1 MGLLIGVGNNKP
13 SFPYTQYY
21 GIQKDLSTSATACT
35 RVGAE
40 SLHQSL
46 PIQSKMRRCLL
57 ADDGTVNG
65 YLHATDSTKLDT
77 GAAADLT
84 GAAGQVMVEIPKH
97 YVKFELNG
105 TVLTALFSEYAL
117 PGFIEIPKHYVSA
130 YEAALDR
137 TNSKLASVVNTT
149 AQYRGGSNNSSRD
162 EQENTDLGKPATS
175 ISLTNFR
182 TYAGN
187 RGAGWCCNAYGPNKA
202 VFWLYVCEYA
212 NFNCQ
217 LAYNA
222 SLDADGYHQG
232 GLGDGV
238 TTLNSTK
245 WSNFNGYNPVIP
257 CGTTNSLGNASG
269 VVSYTMPDSYDT
281 GNTVTVSVP
290 SYRGIENPY
299 GHIWKWT
306 DGVLCNIQADGDGGK
321 SLLYVAPEWNPAKF
335 ASAINS
341 DYKLRGELP
350 RTSDYVKQLLIGEH
364 GEMMPKTVGGGASSS
379 TYVGDYF
386 YTNIPSS
393 GEATRGVLFG
403 GNAHSGAIAGFAYAN
418 TNNAPTY
425 TVAHFGSRLCFI
437 PVTQ

>member
-40 SLHQSL
+40 GLHQSL

-84 GAAGQVMVEIPKH
+84 GASGQVMVEIPKH

-130 YEAALDR
+130 YEAAMDR
-137 TNSKLASVVNTT
+137 TNSKLSSVVNLT
-149 AQYRGGSNNSSRD
+149 AQYRGGSNNASRD

-182 TYAGN
+182 AYAHN
-187 RGAGWCCNAYGPNKA
+187 RGNGWCCNAYGPNKA

-217 LAYNA
+217 LDFNA
-222 SLDADGYHQG
+222 NLDANGYHQG
-232 GLGDGV
+232 GLGPGV

-299 GHIWKWT
+299 GHI
-306 DGVLCNIQADGDGGK
+306 
-321 SLLYVAPEWNPAKF
+321 YPAKF
-335 ASAINS
+335 ASSIS
-341 DYKLRGELP
+341 EDYKLRGELP
-350 RTSDYVKQLLIGEH
+350 RTEGYVKALLIGEH
-364 GEMMPKTVGGGASSS
+364 GEMMPASVGGSSS

-386 YTNIPSS
+386 YTSIPSS

-403 GNAHSGAIAGFAYAN
+403 GLAYYGANAGFADAY
-418 TNNAPTY
+418 TNGAPTLAY
-425 TVAHFGSRLCFI
+425 AYIGSRLCFI

>member
-35 RVGAE
+35 RVGE
-40 SLHQSL
+40 SSLHQSL

-321 SLLYVAPEWNPAKF
+321 SLLYAAPEWNPAKF

-393 GEATRGVLFG
+393 GEATRGVLIG
-403 GNAHSGAIAGFAYAN
+403 GHALNGASAGFAIASTYY
-418 TNNAPTY
+418 APTNTY
-425 TVAHFGSRLCFI
+425 AYRGSRLCFI

>member
-35 RVGAE
+35 RVGE
-40 SLHQSL
+40 SSLHQSL

-187 RGAGWCCNAYGPNKA
+187 RGAGWCCNAYGPSKA

-403 GNAHSGAIAGFAYAN
+403 GNANDGAHAGFACAS
-418 TNNAPTY
+418 TRGAPTS
-425 TVAHFGSRLCFI
+425 APANFGSRLCFI

>member
-35 RVGAE
+35 RVGE
-40 SLHQSL
+40 SSLHQSL

-403 GNAHSGAIAGFAYAN
+403 GNAYYGAYAGFAIAS
-418 TNNAPTY
+418 TRDAPTIAY
-425 TVAHFGSRLCFI
+425 AYFGSRLCFI

>member
-40 SLHQSL
+40 GLHQSL

-84 GAAGQVMVEIPKH
+84 GASGQVMVEIPKH

-130 YEAALDR
+130 YEAAMDR
-137 TNSKLASVVNTT
+137 TNSKLSSVVNLT
-149 AQYRGGSNNSSRD
+149 AQYRGGSNNASRD

-182 TYAGN
+182 AYAHN
-187 RGAGWCCNAYGPNKA
+187 RGNGWCCNAYGPNKA

-217 LAYNA
+217 LDFNA
-222 SLDADGYHQG
+222 TLDANGYHQG
-232 GLGDGV
+232 GLGPGV
-238 TTLNSTK
+238 TTLDGTK
-245 WSNFNGYNPVIP
+245 WSDFNGYNPVIP

-306 DGVLCNIQADGDGGK
+306 DGVLCNIQADSDGGK

-335 ASAINS
+335 ASSIS
-341 DYKLRGELP
+341 EDYKLRGELP
-350 RTSDYVKQLLIGEH
+350 RTSNYVKELLIGEH
-364 GEMMPKTVGGGASSS
+364 GEMMPKTVGGSSS

-403 GNAHSGAIAGFAYAN
+403 GSAVHGASAGFADASTSYAPAL
-418 TNNAPTY
+418 TSAY
-425 TVAHFGSRLCFI
+425 FGSRLCFI

>member
-35 RVGAE
+35 RVGE
-40 SLHQSL
+40 SSLHQSL

-77 GAAADLT
+77 GADADLT

-130 YEAALDR
+130 YEAAMDR

-182 TYAGN
+182 TYAAN
-187 RGAGWCCNAYGPNKA
+187 RGTGWCCNAYGPNKA

-217 LAYNA
+217 LAFNA

-238 TTLNSTK
+238 TALNGTK
-245 WSNFNGYNPVIP
+245 WGNFNGYNPVIP

-350 RTSDYVKQLLIGEH
+350 RTEGYVKALLIGEY
-364 GEMMPKTVGGGASSS
+364 GEMMPATVGGSSS

-386 YTNIPSS
+386 YTSVPGS

-403 GNAHSGAIAGFAYAN
+403 GLAYYGALAGFALAF
-418 TNNAPTY
+418 TTCAPSSTSAY
-425 TVAHFGSRLCFI
+425 FGSRLCFI

>member
-40 SLHQSL
+40 GLHQSL

-130 YEAALDR
+130 YEAAMDR
-137 TNSKLASVVNTT
+137 TNSKLSSVVNLT
-149 AQYRGGSNNSSRD
+149 AQYRGGGNNASRD

-182 TYAGN
+182 TYAHN
-187 RGAGWCCNAYGPNKA
+187 RGNGWCCNAYGPNKA

-217 LAYNA
+217 LDFNA
-222 SLDADGYHQG
+222 ALDANGYHQG
-232 GLGDGV
+232 GLGPGV
-238 TTLNSTK
+238 TTLGSSK
-245 WSNFNGYNPVIP
+245 WSSFNGYNPVIP

-269 VVSYTMPDSYDT
+269 VVTYTMPASYDAT
-281 GNTVTVSVP
+281 TTTVQVP

-299 GHIWKWT
+299 GHILKWT
-306 DGVLCNIQADGDGGK
+306 DGVLCNMQANSAGGK

-335 ASAINS
+335 ASSIS
-341 DYKLRGELP
+341 EDYKLRGELP
-350 RTSDYVKQLLIGEH
+350 RTSNYVKELLIGEH
-364 GEMMPKTVGGGASSS
+364 GEMMPKAVGGSSS

-386 YTNIPSS
+386 YTSIPES
-393 GEATRGVLFG
+393 GESTRGVLFG
-403 GNAHSGAIAGFAYAN
+403 GNADDGASAGFADAS
-418 TNNAPTY
+418 TNDAPTN
-425 TVAHFGSRLCFI
+425 TDANIGSRLCFI

>member
-35 RVGAE
+35 RVGE
-40 SLHQSL
+40 SSLHQSL

-321 SLLYVAPEWNPAKF
+321 SLLYAAPEWNPAKF

-403 GNAHSGAIAGFAYAN
+403 GYALYGAYAGFADAN
-418 TNNAPTY
+418 TSYAPTP
-425 TVAHFGSRLCFI
+425 TIASLGSRLCFI

>member
-35 RVGAE
+35 RVGE
-40 SLHQSL
+40 SSLHQSL

-321 SLLYVAPEWNPAKF
+321 SLLYAAPEWNPAKF

-403 GNAHSGAIAGFAYAN
+403 GDANYGASAGFALAY
-418 TNNAPTY
+418 THYAPTNAFAS
-425 TVAHFGSRLCFI
+425 VGSRLCFI

>member
-35 RVGAE
+35 RVGE
-40 SLHQSL
+40 SSLHQSL

-65 YLHATDSTKLDT
+65 YLHATVSTKLDT

-321 SLLYVAPEWNPAKF
+321 SLLYAAPEWNPAKF

-403 GNAHSGAIAGFAYAN
+403 GDANYGASAGFALAY
-418 TNNAPTY
+418 THYAPTNAFAS
-425 TVAHFGSRLCFI
+425 VGSRLCFI

>member
-35 RVGAE
+35 RVGE
-40 SLHQSL
+40 SSLHQSL

-97 YVKFELNG
+97 YAKFELNG

-306 DGVLCNIQADGDGGK
+306 DGFLGVGHTGSDYQEIYVCRNPEYYASSVNEHYIHFTDHEAAANGYCKAIVATDVNNLAAEIRVYGDIFDRDDDGSASTYFCDYHYHTNTEGGVYGSLVGGCATDGSNDGLACFNATGAPAD
-321 SLLYVAPEWNPAKF
+321 
-335 ASAINS
+335 ASAHI
-341 DYKLRGELP
+341 
-350 RTSDYVKQLLIGEH
+350 
-364 GEMMPKTVGGGASSS
+364 
-379 TYVGDYF
+379 
-386 YTNIPSS
+386 
-393 GEATRGVLFG
+393 
-403 GNAHSGAIAGFAYAN
+403 
-418 TNNAPTY
+418 
-425 TVAHFGSRLCFI
+425 GSRLCWSE
-437 PVTQ
+437 

>member
-35 RVGAE
+35 RVGE
-40 SLHQSL
+40 SSLHQSL

-321 SLLYVAPEWNPAKF
+321 SLLYAAPEWNPAKF

-403 GNAHSGAIAGFAYAN
+403 GLAYYGAYAGFAYAAAS
-418 TNNAPTY
+418 NAPTP
-425 TVAHFGSRLCFI
+425 TNASIGSRLCFI

>member
-35 RVGAE
+35 RVGE
-40 SLHQSL
+40 SSLHQSL

-321 SLLYVAPEWNPAKF
+321 SLLYAAPEWNPAKF
-335 ASAINS
+335 ASSITG

-403 GNAHSGAIAGFAYAN
+403 GYANHGASAGFAYAS
-418 TNNAPTY
+418 TYRAPTS
-425 TVAHFGSRLCFI
+425 THADIGSRLCFI

>member
-35 RVGAE
+35 RVGE
-40 SLHQSL
+40 SSLHQSL

-105 TVLTALFSEYAL
+105 TVLTALFSEYPL

-130 YEAALDR
+130 YEAAMDR

-149 AQYRGGSNNSSRD
+149 AQYRGGGNNSSRD
-162 EQENTDLGKPATS
+162 EQENTDLGKPATD

-182 TYAGN
+182 TYAAS

-238 TTLNSTK
+238 TTLDGTK
-245 WSNFNGYNPVIP
+245 WNTFNGYHPVIP

-299 GHIWKWT
+299 GHIYKWT

-335 ASAINS
+335 ASTITA
-341 DYKLRGELP
+341 DYQLRGELP
-350 RTSDYVKQLLIGEH
+350 RANGYVKELLIGEH
-364 GEMMPKTVGGGASSS
+364 GEMMPKTTGGSSS

-386 YTNIPSS
+386 YTNVPSS

-403 GNAHSGAIAGFAYAN
+403 GNAYYGAGAGFAYAY
-418 TNNAPTY
+418 TYYAPTY
-425 TVAHFGSRLCFI
+425 TGANIGSRLCFI

>member
-35 RVGAE
+35 RVGE
-40 SLHQSL
+40 SSLHQSL

-105 TVLTALFSEYAL
+105 TVLTALFSEYPL

-130 YEAALDR
+130 YEAAMDR

-149 AQYRGGSNNSSRD
+149 AQYRGGGNNSSRD
-162 EQENTDLGKPATS
+162 EQENTDLGKPATD

-182 TYAGN
+182 TYAAN

-238 TTLNSTK
+238 TTLDGTK
-245 WSNFNGYNPVIP
+245 WNTFNGYHPVIP

-299 GHIWKWT
+299 GHIYKWT

-335 ASAINS
+335 ASTITA
-341 DYKLRGELP
+341 DYQLRGELP
-350 RTSDYVKQLLIGEH
+350 RANGYVKELLIGEH
-364 GEMMPKTVGGGASSS
+364 GEMMPKTTGGSSS

-386 YTNIPSS
+386 YTNVPSS

-403 GNAHSGAIAGFAYAN
+403 GYASHGASAGFASAHTIY
-418 TNNAPTY
+418 APTHSSAY
-425 TVAHFGSRLCFI
+425 IGSRLCFI

>member
-40 SLHQSL
+40 GLHQSL

-84 GAAGQVMVEIPKH
+84 GASGQVMVEIPKH

-130 YEAALDR
+130 YEAAMDR
-137 TNSKLASVVNTT
+137 TNSKLSSVVNLT
-149 AQYRGGSNNSSRD
+149 AQYRGGGNNASRD

-182 TYAGN
+182 TYAHN
-187 RGAGWCCNAYGPNKA
+187 RGNGWCCNAYGPNKA

-217 LAYNA
+217 LDFNA
-222 SLDADGYHQG
+222 ALDANGYHQG
-232 GLGDGV
+232 GLGPGV
-238 TTLNSTK
+238 TTLNGTK

-269 VVSYTMPDSYDT
+269 VVTYTMPASYDAT
-281 GNTVTVSVP
+281 TTTVQVP

-306 DGVLCNIQADGDGGK
+306 DGVLCDIQAEDAGGK

-335 ASAINS
+335 ASSIS
-341 DYKLRGELP
+341 EDYKLRGELP
-350 RTSDYVKQLLIGEH
+350 RTSNYVKELLIGEH
-364 GEMMPKTVGGGASSS
+364 GEMMPKTVGGSSS

-386 YTNIPSS
+386 YTSIPGS
-393 GEATRGVLFG
+393 GAATRGVLFG
-403 GNAHSGAIAGFAYAN
+403 GNAFNGAGAGFAYAA
-418 TNNAPTY
+418 TLSAPTHALAY
-425 TVAHFGSRLCFI
+425 FGSRLCFI